1 MLLVMPSCDG
11 DGIAGVMSAR
21 AYRAGC
27 VEAEPCPNVK
37 RWIIIGTSVRSD
49 CFDVFARSVRPR
61 YGCTMKLCE

>member
-37 RWIIIGTSVRSD
+37 RWIIIVAKLNRRRYSSLS
-49 CFDVFARSVRPR
+49 FSLLERP
-61 YGCTMKLCE
+61 